1 MSFTYKA
8 FISYRHKT
16 LDSSV
21 AVKVQRTIEHYTVPK
36 DLRDLTGGK
45 KIGKVFRDEDE
56 LPLSSSL
63 SDSIVR
69 ALDDSEFLI
78 VICTPDLLLSKWC
91 EQEIRHF
98 LSTHDRD
105 HIITVLASGSSDE
118 SFSPLLLH
126 KYDEEGNI
134 TGDIEPLA
142 ANIVADTDRKRWKL
156 FAKEKFRVL
165 AALIG
170 CAFDELYQREQRY
183 KRRRALAFG
192 SVTAAVVLSF
202 IGLLIN
208 RNAVIRKNYEQA
220 LRNQSVYLASE
231 SQRLLGE
238 GDRLSSIALAIEALP
253 SEENDRPL
261 VSKAEYALARS
272 TYAYETDWYRNRR
285 SNYVINNALKHSDDV
300 VSFMLSEKGDLIV
313 SLTRDNNVTAWNAE
327 KNIRKWTTQV
337 EDYHYAGLVDVL
349 SDNTV
354 VIYDGGSVI
363 FLDCQSG
370 NVAYE
375 LEAWE
380 GRSYAAIT
388 DVLASKDHGVFAVTG
403 YSGVK
408 VYGTDSKEEIC
419 GIECTDNIML
429 EALSFSEDGN
439 MIAVG
444 YYQGLGS
451 YHGYEGIRVYDTES
465 GDMIADLDSFSADYL
480 YWLDVLFAEDNRLC
494 VSYAPYY
501 LDISGTTGSV
511 SFMFFAERNHYL
523 SLYDIASGERIWE
536 VASKYNSTNANH
548 MTLATESLA
557 EETVFVNVYSSFV
570 DIVDAKSGNILSH
583 AEYPSVVVHAAVYDD
598 AVQCITADGGFGG
611 LKSGAEGWSLVQ
623 SFVSDLKSV
632 IYDESDYWMVQN
644 GSDSILH
651 YGYVN
656 RDTSWIGIKDNIPSD
671 TERSN
676 FNNSWSV
683 SDKDS
688 FVIGSSNWKEFLY
701 FDPEINELT
710 YKAFSE
716 THAETEST
724 YRNKVIRLK
733 DGMLSILKCPSAGAL
748 ELWNINMLTD
758 DRNIF
763 LQIEDGIEFIDVIG
777 DSAMEEWYGIAF
789 CHNENWES
797 GYYFVSFDYEF
808 NLKNKTLIK
817 PDPSSVGTT
826 YVGKYFDKDGSV
838 YVKFPGADETYV
850 IDLRDFTVQECSGA
864 MREVLASVVYSEM
877 EGRMDHD
884 LHTHITAIS
893 TGGRTVL
900 FDKNRTVIGEI
911 VDGSSDIISV
921 SFAENSKCI
930 LTLCKDN
937 QLRRYDSKTGELLSR
952 CDIDYDCSY
961 VSPEYV
967 NWIETDKDFTILMLR
982 DRGSLLISE
991 SDWDISAV
999 VPRCTAYLPSGDFFV
1014 LIPSDFE
1021 NCESGGFK
1029 RHTIESLTEYGRE
1042 ILGEW
1047 ELSETQR
1054 MQYGIE

>member
-21 AVKVQRTIEHYTVPK
+21 AVKVQRTIERYAVPK

-78 VICTPDLLLSKWC
+78 VICTPDLPLSKWC

-98 LSTHDRD
+98 LSAHDRD
-105 HIITVLASGSSDE
+105 HVITVLASGSSDE

-126 KYDEEGNI
+126 TYDEEGNI

-142 ANIVADTDRKRWKL
+142 ANIVADTDRKRRKL
-156 FAKEKFRVL
+156 FAKEKFRIL

-183 KRRRALAFG
+183 RRRRVLAFG
-192 SVTAAVVLSF
+192 SVAAAVVLSF
-202 IGLLIN
+202 MGVLLN
-208 RNAVIRKNYEQA
+208 RNAVIKKNYEQA
-220 LRNQSVYLASE
+220 LRNQSLYLASE

-238 GDRLSSIALAIEALP
+238 GDRFSSIALAIEALP
-253 SEENDRPL
+253 TEEKDRPL

-272 TYAYETDWYRNRR
+272 VNAYETDWYRNRR
-285 SNYVINNALKHSDDV
+285 SNYVINSALKHSDDV
-300 VSFMLSEKGDLIV
+300 VSFMLSEKGDMIV
-313 SLTRDNNVTAWNAE
+313 SMTSDNNVTAWDSE
-327 KNIRKWTTQV
+327 KNIRKWTYQV
-337 EDYHYAGLVDVL
+337 DNYSNVGIVDIL

-354 VIYDGGSVI
+354 IIHDGVSIVFIDGQNGTVTYQ
-363 FLDCQSG
+363 LDGPHGKSFVYV
-370 NVAYE
+370 N
-375 LEAWE
+375 
-380 GRSYAAIT
+380 RAIT
-388 DVLASKDHGVFAVTG
+388 SDDHRLIAVSSYLGINVFN
-403 YSGVK
+403 
-408 VYGTDSKEEIC
+408 TDSKEEIC
-419 GIECTDNIML
+419 SIEYADRTEL
-429 EALSFSEDGN
+429 QALSFSADGT

-444 YYQGLGS
+444 YYQGLS
-451 YHGYEGIRVYDTES
+451 TIHGYEGIRVYDTGS
-465 GDMIADLDSFSADYL
+465 GDLIADLDSFAVDEL

-494 VSYAPYY
+494 VSYGPYY
-501 LDISGTTGSV
+501 FEISGTD
-511 SFMFFAERNHYL
+511 FMFFAEHDHYL
-523 SLYDIASGERIWE
+523 SVYDIASGERIWE
-536 VASKYNSTNANH
+536 VASRYSSTNFNH
-548 MTLATESLA
+548 MTLATDSLGDGTA
-557 EETVFVNVYSSFV
+557 FVNVYSNVV
-570 DIVDAKSGNILSH
+570 DIVDAKTGNVLTH
-583 AEYPSVVVHAAVYDD
+583 AEYPSVVVHAAVYDN
-598 AVQCITADGGFGG
+598 AVQCITSEGGFGG
-611 LKSGAEGWSLVQ
+611 LKAGAGEWSLVQ
-623 SFVSDLKSV
+623 SFVNDLESI

-651 YGYVN
+651 YGYVD

-671 TERSN
+671 TDRSN
-676 FNNSWSV
+676 FNNSWRV

-688 FVIGSSNWKEFLY
+688 FVIGSYNWREFLY
-701 FDPEINELT
+701 FDPLRKELA
-710 YKAFSE
+710 YKKFSDE
-716 THAETEST
+716 SAEVEK
-724 YRNKVIRLK
+724 YKVIRLK
-733 DGMLSILKCPSAGAL
+733 DGVLSLLKYPSAGAS
-748 ELWNINMLTD
+748 EVWNINMTTD
-758 DRNIF
+758 DRNIYP
-763 LQIEDGIEFIDVIG
+763 QSEDGIELIDVIG
-777 DSAMEEWYGIAF
+777 DSTMEEWYGIAF

-817 PDPSSVGTT
+817 PDPSFLGVA

-850 IDLRDFTVQECSGA
+850 IDLRSFTVQNCSGT
-864 MREVLASVVYSEM
+864 MGEVLASVGYSEM

-884 LHTHITAIS
+884 MHTHITAIS
-893 TGGRTVL
+893 TGDRTVL
-900 FDKNRTVIGEI
+900 FDKNRTVISEI

-952 CDIDYDCSY
+952 CNIDYDCSY

-967 NWIETDKDFTILMLR
+967 DWIETDKDFTILMLR
-982 DRGSLLISE
+982 DKGAILISE
-991 SDWDISAV
+991 SDWDIFAV
-999 VPRCTAYLPSGDFFV
+999 VPDCTVYLPSEDFFV
-1014 LIPSDFE
+1014 LIPSDFS

-1029 RHTIESLTEYGRE
+1029 RHTVESLTEYGRE
-1042 ILGEW
+1042 ILGDW

-1054 MQYGIE
+1054 MQYGIR